1 VVGGSVGGGVVGGV
15 VGGSVGGGVVG
26 GGVVGAGVVGGA
38 VVVGDVGR
46 GAVVVG
52 VVVVGPV
59 VDPGAGV
66 VGEADAGGTAPGWVG
81 ETGAAPDVA
90 DVGDLGVVAPVVP
103 GVGDPVDEGAVDDE
117 PVDEVEPIV
126 AAVVGS
132 SVAAVDVES
141 STAGVATGSFASS
154 GAWMMARSTWPP
166 CDCEI
171 TNGKPSA
178 STEQAAITTPRFSTG
193 FPSIP

>member
-1 VVGGSVGGGVVGGV
+1 
-15 VGGSVGGGVVG
+15 VG

-46 GAVVVG
+46 GA
-52 VVVVGPV
+52 VVVGPV

-90 DVGDLGVVAPVVP
+90 DVGDLGVVAAVVP
-103 GVGDPVDEGAVDDE
+103 GAGESVDDGAVDDE

-132 SVAAVDVES
+132 FVAAVDVES